1 MGSGRVESLDALYRV
16 VELVVRED
24 GVRVLDLVHV
34 WEAWCMVKE
43 GWLWLR
49 LDMVVY
55 LDGGAAA
62 VFPCV
67 ESVGGSE
74 GANGFDCGSELRFCG
89 VGAPWAGSGVGSC
102 VIGE

>member
-1 MGSGRVESLDALYRV
+1 
-16 VELVVRED
+16 
-24 GVRVLDLVHV
+24 
-34 WEAWCMVKE
+34 MVKE
-43 GWLWLR
+43 AWLCMF
-49 LDMVVY
+49 LDAVVD

-89 VGAPWAGSGVGSC
+89 VGVPWSGAGVGSC